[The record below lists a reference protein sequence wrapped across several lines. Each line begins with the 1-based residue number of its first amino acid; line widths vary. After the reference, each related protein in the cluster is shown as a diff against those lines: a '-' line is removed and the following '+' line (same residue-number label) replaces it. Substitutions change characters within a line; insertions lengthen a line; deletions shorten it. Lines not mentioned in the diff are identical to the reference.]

1 MLFYVLQDEDLNGN
15 TFRSTLA
22 IGYLENMAQQQWI
35 IITNGNKDIN

>member
-1 MLFYVLQDEDLNGN
+1 MLFYDFQYGDFNGN

-22 IGYLENMAQQQWI
+22 IVYLENMAQQQRI